1 MPGVKVLHISNFEV
15 HEVIE
20 EKMPWNDVV
29 EVPGILKAHSMI
41 CENDDE
47 VRLYR
52 DDLKEDLIARVS
64 YSSES
69 DNVDDRVNDT
79 ATENVEAYIGDWIV
93 IMYDSKKY
101 LGKVTSL
108 GDNMGMTV
116 SMMHPCFPS
125 GWKWPEADDVIYC
138 QQTDILKKNRAIST
152 CQCQGNMAV
161 QCSDI
166 LMTYT
171 GMYTD
176 GGKPSIMKN
185 METNIEQIQ

>member
-116 SMMHPCFPS
+116 
-125 GWKWPEADDVIYC
+125 KA
-138 QQTDILKKNRAIST
+138 
-152 CQCQGNMAV
+152 
-161 QCSDI
+161 
-166 LMTYT
+166 
-171 GMYTD
+171 
-176 GGKPSIMKN
+176 
-185 METNIEQIQ
+185 